1 MKKKIIFGII
11 ICFFF
16 LLGMFLFFL
25 ENKNKSP
32 QRNDVYPTPTIVKAN
47 INYPINS
54 KNERELEANYAK
66 DREVFIKEK
75 PWIILMPLESSN
87 YFVFYDSEEDKIR
100 AKLYYFPSSIISKD
114 EQLKLAKTDVLNTL
128 NKVGVNIEK
137 EKIVFLEKAM

>member
-1 MKKKIIFGII
+1 
-11 ICFFF
+11 
-16 LLGMFLFFL
+16 MFLFFL